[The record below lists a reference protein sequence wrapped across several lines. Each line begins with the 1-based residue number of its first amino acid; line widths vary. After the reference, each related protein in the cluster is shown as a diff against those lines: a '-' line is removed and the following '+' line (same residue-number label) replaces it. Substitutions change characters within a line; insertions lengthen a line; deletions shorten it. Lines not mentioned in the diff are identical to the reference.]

1 MNKHFKRF
9 MDNIQVVKETTLV
22 LVLNLPSLGSISLQ
36 TRTNLKKS
44 LKSILNCCK
53 FQIVF
58 KSKSRLGNN
67 FQFKD
72 WISKDLTSGVVSNFQ
87 CVLCNE
93 SYYGESG
100 RHLYA
105 RVDEHIGISQRTKK
119 QV

>member
-22 LVLNLPSLGSISLQ
+22 LVLNLPPLGSISLQ

-58 KSKSRLGNN
+58 KS
-67 FQFKD
+67 
-72 WISKDLTSGVVSNFQ
+72 
-87 CVLCNE
+87 
-93 SYYGESG
+93 G

-105 RVDEHIGISQRTKK
+105 RVDEHIGISQLTKK